1 MHECRREVQTLEIAR
16 MREEVHQEPV
26 DRYHIEHAL
35 GPPSPNT
42 CTHNQEMLEDLRIDH
57 LQ

>member
-26 DRYHIEHAL
+26 DPYHIEHEL
-35 GPPSPNT
+35 DPLFRDT